1 MDAPKGLTFLSRH
14 RPLSLMLSAWLVAA
28 CATLPEASDKDA
40 PPPAVHGSLAY
51 FQQLQRMSPQA
62 VARERISLSA
72 AAQTPTTQVRL
83 AMLLGQTHAANDL
96 GKAVAMLNA
105 LLKSNAPEAVELQP
119 LIQLLATQ
127 YQERVKSEAQN
138 EKSAQQLKESQR
150 RGDELQEKLNAIADI
165 ENSLSSRPSVSR
177 PAHRAP

>member
-1 MDAPKGLTFLSRH
+1 MLLSRC
-14 RPLSLMLSAWLVAA
+14 RPLGLMLSAWLVVA
-28 CATLPEASDKDA
+28 CAALPEAPDKDS
-40 PPPAVHGSLAY
+40 PTNAVHSSLGY

-62 VARERISLSA
+62 VARERSSLSA
-72 AAQTPTTQVRL
+72 APQTPSTQIRL

-96 GKAVAMLNA
+96 TKAVAMLNA
-105 LLKSNAPEAVELQP
+105 LLKSNAPEAVELQA
-119 LIQLLATQ
+119 LVQLLATQ
-127 YQERVKSEAQN
+127 YQERAKGEAQN